1 MIQKEKELFKSL
13 CSFKSKTFDNT
24 LLEANTPAVLGH
36 LFFNRMQGIAYGT
49 LKNHGLLGR
58 VNREFRNSLK
68 GAYDQNIEKNK
79 SFLWC
84 VQHLQE
90 VLSDC
95 QCKYAMLKG
104 AYLCK
109 YYPDGYRTS
118 NDIDLLVRPKDVTE
132 VGNALLAAGFK
143 QGNIRNGEF
152 EPATRV
158 EIITSK
164 MMRGETVPYIKEVNL
179 PCMRFLEVDINF
191 SLDYTLGD
199 TASLEEMINNSV
211 IEKLDN
217 FQVRTLRR
225 DDFFVHLCSHL
236 YKEATTLPWIEMKR
250 DMTLYKYCDIYM
262 LLNDA
267 SKEEVDF
274 LFILLFTIK
283 DNLVTAMGGEVWDD
297 VVAFA
302 CEKNLT
308 GIEAL
313 SKIPGSAG
321 AAPVQNIG
329 AYGQDVSDT
338 FVSAEVYDTKDGEFK
353 TLNKSDMGFSYR
365 KSILNTTEKGR
376 YFVISISLQLKE
388 GLLQR
393 PFYNSIERYIESTG
407 ATDFSP
413 QGIRKIVSE
422 IRGDKLP
429 DPKEHAS
436 SGSFFKNVYLD
447 EAGAK
452 AAEEKEQSSY
462 H

>member
-152 EPATRV
+152 EPAKRV

-274 LFILLFTIK
+274 LFKRAEELLMEKVCAFSVIHTSNLFNFNNIYAVEIAEKILSQDPDFIHTIISPEQRMEY
-283 DNLVTAMGGEVWDD
+283 V
-297 VVAFA
+297 F
-302 CEKNLT
+302 
-308 GIEAL
+308 
-313 SKIPGSAG
+313 
-321 AAPVQNIG
+321 
-329 AYGQDVSDT
+329 
-338 FVSAEVYDTKDGEFK
+338 
-353 TLNKSDMGFSYR
+353 
-365 KSILNTTEKGR
+365 TEKDILER
-376 YFVISISLQLKE
+376 FYADDRNTLLKGVKYSE
-388 GLLQR
+388 
-393 PFYNSIERYIESTG
+393 NS
-407 ATDFSP
+407 
-413 QGIRKIVSE
+413 
-422 IRGDKLP
+422 
-429 DPKEHAS
+429 
-436 SGSFFKNVYLD
+436 
-447 EAGAK
+447 
-452 AAEEKEQSSY
+452 
-462 H
+462 